1 MNTFDNYINQ
11 KSFWHGLNPTV
22 KLILTILLIVV
33 NFLPIGFFG
42 QIISFVL
49 IICVGFSAKLRWK
62 TVKSILITCAFM
74 FALLMLINWICYKN
88 PGFVTDIQTFNFL
101 FGDYQQVFNSSNIQH
116 FLVYS
121 SNTPH
126 YCIAGNIMGGVVDP
140 SIHYSVPSA
149 DNFFNKYEVSTLQ
162 DGTMIYMWYHAE
174 WYALSFKV
182 LFNSFNVT
190 FKIMIMIF
198 VITLLVS
205 TTSDVQLTSAIGD
218 LLSPLSLFK
227 VPVNEWAMTISI
239 AIRFVPS
246 LLGEAQNILKAQ
258 ASRGV
263 DFKNGNFK
271 DKSKAIVSLIIPMF
285 SIAFRKADD
294 LSDAMEARNYSP
306 RAYRT
311 TYRNYN
317 ISFGDVIAILA
328 IGIVF
333 GFLVMY
339 TAKGLIFGPFTWAD
353 LICIHG

>member
-22 KLILTILLIVV
+22 KLILSILLIVV

-42 QIISFVL
+42 QIVSFVL
-49 IICVGFSAKLRWK
+49 LICVAISAKIRWK
-62 TVKSILITCAFM
+62 TIKSILITCAFM
-74 FALLMLINWICYKN
+74 FVLLMFINWIAYKN
-88 PGFVTDIQTFNFL
+88 PGFVTDIQDYHYF
-101 FGDYQQVFNSSNIQH
+101 FGNWNNIFSNNEIQR
-116 FLVYS
+116 FMIYS
-121 SNTPH
+121 SETEH
-126 YCIAGNIMGGVVDP
+126 YCIAGQVMGGSIDP
-140 SIHYSVPSA
+140 SLHFAAPSRY
-149 DNFFNKYEVSTLQ
+149 NYFNKYQVSALS
-162 DGTMIYMWYHAE
+162 DGSMVYLWYHAE
-174 WYALSFKV
+174 WYAISTKV
-182 LFNSFNVT
+182 IFNSFSVT

-198 VITLLVS
+198 IITLLVS

-271 DKSKAIVSLIIPMF
+271 DKAKSIVSLIIPMF

-311 TYRNYN
+311 SYRNYGFY
-317 ISFGDVIAILA
+317 ISDLLAIFA

-339 TAKGLIFGPFTWAD
+339 TAQGLIFGPFTWVD
-353 LICIHG
+353 LIVIHG